1 MKLIK
6 YTIKVPSVNEDVIVA
21 SLCDVGIEGVE
32 IDDKIPLNDEELSQ
46 MFVDIPKETEDDGE
60 AFLHFYLDD
69 DDDETVRILSDV
81 RQELEELKNL
91 NLLEDTT
98 IEKTDISKVNWQDNW
113 KKYFKAFDIEN
124 LTIVPVWE
132 DYKDYKKT
140 DNIIIRID
148 PGSAFGT
155 GKHETTKLCI
165 KEMLNMDLNNCNIL
179 DLGTGSGIL
188 GIAALRLKAKM
199 VTAVDIDSNV
209 LSSVNC
215 NLINNDISGD
225 EFTLKIGD
233 IAQDKELFYE
243 LKENM
248 YDLIVAN
255 ILPDVLYNI
264 TPFVKELMNKNTL
277 YLLSG
282 ILDIKVPYVEE
293 FLKQNEMRIVNKT
306 DMGEWVS
313 ITAKLK

>member
-6 YTIKVPSVNEDVIVA
+6 YTIKVPSVNEDVIIA

-60 AFLHFYLDD
+60 ALLHFYLDE

-81 RQELEELKNL
+81 KEELEELKNL
-91 NLLEDTT
+91 NLLDDTT
-98 IEKTDISKVNWQDNW
+98 IEKTDISRVNWQDNW

-124 LTIVPVWE
+124 LTVVPAWE
-132 DYKDYKKT
+132 DSADYERP
-140 DNIIIRID
+140 DNIVIRMD

-165 KEMLNMDLNNCNIL
+165 KEMLNMNLSNSNIL

-188 GIAALRLKAKM
+188 GITALRLGAKR
-199 VTAVDIDSNV
+199 VVAVDIDSNV
-209 LSSVNC
+209 LSSVNA
-215 NLINNDISGD
+215 NLSNNDIKSD
-225 EFTLKIGD
+225 EFMLKIGD
-233 IAQDKELFYE
+233 IVRDKELFYE
-243 LKENM
+243 LKENG
-248 YDLIVAN
+248 YGLIIAN

-264 TPFVKELMNKNTL
+264 TPFVKELMNENTL

-293 FLKQNEMRIVNKT
+293 FLKQNEMTIVNKT

>member
-6 YTIKVPSVNEDVIVA
+6 YSIKVPSANEDVIIA
-21 SLCDVGIEGVE
+21 SLCDVGVQGVE
-32 IDDKIPLNDEELSQ
+32 INDKVPLSDEELSR

-60 AFLHFYLDD
+60 ALLHFYLDE

-81 RQELEELKNL
+81 KEELEELKNL
-91 NLLEDTT
+91 NLLDDTT
-98 IEKTDISKVNWQDNW
+98 IEKTDISRVNWQDNW

-124 LTIVPVWE
+124 LTVVPAWE
-132 DYKDYKKT
+132 DSADYERP
-140 DNIIIRID
+140 DNIVIRMD

-165 KEMLNMDLNNCNIL
+165 KEMLNMNLSNSNIL

-188 GIAALRLKAKM
+188 GITALRLGAKR
-199 VTAVDIDSNV
+199 VVAVDIDSNV
-209 LSSVNC
+209 LSSVNA
-215 NLINNDISGD
+215 NLSNNDIKSD
-225 EFTLKIGD
+225 EFMLKIGD
-233 IAQDKELFYE
+233 IVRDKELFYE
-243 LKENM
+243 LKENG
-248 YDLIVAN
+248 YGLIIAN

-264 TPFVKELMNKNTL
+264 TPFVKELMNENTL

-293 FLKQNEMRIVNKT
+293 FLKQNEMTIVNKT

>member
-6 YTIKVPSVNEDVIVA
+6 YSIKVPSANEDVIIA
-21 SLCDVGIEGVE
+21 SLCDVGVQGVE
-32 IDDKIPLNDEELSQ
+32 INDKVPLSDEELSR

-60 AFLHFYLDD
+60 ALLHFYLDE

-81 RQELEELKNL
+81 KEELEELKNL
-91 NLLEDTT
+91 NLLDDTT
-98 IEKTDISKVNWQDNW
+98 IEKTDISRVNWQDNW

-124 LTIVPVWE
+124 LTVVPAWE
-132 DYKDYKKT
+132 DSADYERP
-140 DNIIIRID
+140 DNIVIRMD

-165 KEMLNMDLNNCNIL
+165 KEMLNMNLSNSNIL

-188 GIAALRLKAKM
+188 GITALRLGAKR
-199 VTAVDIDSNV
+199 VVAVDIDSNV
-209 LSSVNC
+209 LSSVNA
-215 NLINNDISGD
+215 NLSNNDIKSD
-225 EFTLKIGD
+225 EFILKIGD
-233 IAQDKELFYE
+233 IVRDKELFYE
-243 LKENM
+243 LKENG
-248 YDLIVAN
+248 YGLIIAN

-264 TPFVKELMNKNTL
+264 TPFVKELMNENTL

-282 ILDIKVPYVEE
+282 ILDIKVPYVEA
-293 FLKQNEMRIVNKT
+293 FLEKNEMRIVNKT

>member
-6 YTIKVPSVNEDVIVA
+6 YTIKVPSVNEDVIIA
-21 SLCDVGIEGVE
+21 SLCDVGVEGVE

-132 DYKDYKKT
+132 DYTDYKKT

-215 NLINNDISGD
+215 NLINNDISSD

-243 LKENM
+243 LKDNM

-264 TPFVKELMNKNTL
+264 TPFVKELMNENTL

-293 FLKQNEMRIVNKT
+293 FLEKNEMRIVNKT

>member
-6 YTIKVPSVNEDVIVA
+6 YSIKVPSANEDVIIA
-21 SLCDVGIEGVE
+21 SLCDVGVQGVE
-32 IDDKIPLNDEELSQ
+32 INDKVPLSDEELSR

-60 AFLHFYLDD
+60 ALLHFYLDE

-81 RQELEELKNL
+81 KEELEELKNL
-91 NLLEDTT
+91 NLLDDTT
-98 IEKTDISKVNWQDNW
+98 IEKTDISRVNWQDNW

-124 LTIVPVWE
+124 LTVVPAWE
-132 DYKDYKKT
+132 DSADYERT
-140 DNIIIRID
+140 DNIVIRMD

-165 KEMLNMDLNNCNIL
+165 KEMLNMNLSNSNIL

-188 GIAALRLKAKM
+188 GITALRLGAKR
-199 VTAVDIDSNV
+199 VVAVDIDSNV
-209 LSSVNC
+209 LSSVNA
-215 NLINNDISGD
+215 NLSNNDIKSD
-225 EFTLKIGD
+225 EFILKIGD
-233 IAQDKELFYE
+233 IVRDKELFYE
-243 LKENM
+243 LKENG
-248 YDLIVAN
+248 YGLIIAN

-264 TPFVKELMNKNTL
+264 TPFVKELMNENTL

-293 FLKQNEMRIVNKT
+293 FLKQNEMTIVNKT

>member
-6 YTIKVPSVNEDVIVA
+6 YSIKVPSANEDVIIA

-60 AFLHFYLDD
+60 ALLHFYLDE

-81 RQELEELKNL
+81 KEELEELKNL
-91 NLLEDTT
+91 NLLDDTT
-98 IEKTDISKVNWQDNW
+98 IEKTDISRVNWQDNW

-124 LTIVPVWE
+124 LTVVPAWE
-132 DYKDYKKT
+132 DSADYERP
-140 DNIIIRID
+140 DNIVIRMD

-165 KEMLNMDLNNCNIL
+165 KEMLNMNLSNSNIL

-188 GIAALRLKAKM
+188 GITALRLGAKR
-199 VTAVDIDSNV
+199 VVAVDIDSNV
-209 LSSVNC
+209 LSSVNA
-215 NLINNDISGD
+215 NLSNNDIKSD
-225 EFTLKIGD
+225 EFMLKIGD
-233 IAQDKELFYE
+233 IVRDKELFYE
-243 LKENM
+243 LKENG
-248 YDLIVAN
+248 YGVIIAN

-264 TPFVKELMNKNTL
+264 TPFVKELMNENTL

-293 FLKQNEMRIVNKT
+293 FLKQNEMTIVNKT

>member
-6 YTIKVPSVNEDVIVA
+6 YSIKVPSANEDVIIA
-21 SLCDVGIEGVE
+21 SLCDVGVQGVE
-32 IDDKIPLNDEELSQ
+32 INDKVPLSDEELSR

-60 AFLHFYLDD
+60 ALLHFYLDE

-81 RQELEELKNL
+81 KEELEELKNL
-91 NLLEDTT
+91 NLLDDTT
-98 IEKTDISKVNWQDNW
+98 IEKTDISRVNWQDNW

-124 LTIVPVWE
+124 LTVVPAWE
-132 DYKDYKKT
+132 DSADYERP
-140 DNIIIRID
+140 DNIVIRMD

-165 KEMLNMDLNNCNIL
+165 KEMLNMNLSNSNIL

-188 GIAALRLKAKM
+188 GITALRLGAKR
-199 VTAVDIDSNV
+199 VVAVDIDSNV
-209 LSSVNC
+209 LSSVNA
-215 NLINNDISGD
+215 NLSNNDIKSD
-225 EFTLKIGD
+225 EFILKIGD
-233 IAQDKELFYE
+233 IVRDKELFYE
-243 LKENM
+243 LKENG
-248 YDLIVAN
+248 YGLIIAN

-264 TPFVKELMNKNTL
+264 TPFVKELMNENTL

-282 ILDIKVPYVEE
+282 LLDIKVPYVEA
-293 FLKQNEMRIVNKT
+293 FLEKNEMRIVNKT

>member
-6 YTIKVPSVNEDVIVA
+6 YSIKVPSANEDVIIA

-60 AFLHFYLDD
+60 ALLHFYLDE

-81 RQELEELKNL
+81 KEELEELKNL
-91 NLLEDTT
+91 NLLDDTT
-98 IEKTDISKVNWQDNW
+98 IEKTDISRVNWQDNW

-124 LTIVPVWE
+124 LTVVPAWE
-132 DYKDYKKT
+132 DSADYERP
-140 DNIIIRID
+140 DNIVIRMD

-165 KEMLNMDLNNCNIL
+165 KEMLNMNLSNSNIL

-188 GIAALRLKAKM
+188 GITALRLGAKR
-199 VTAVDIDSNV
+199 VVAVDIDSNV
-209 LSSVNC
+209 LSSVNA
-215 NLINNDISGD
+215 NLSNNDIKSD
-225 EFTLKIGD
+225 EFMLKIGD
-233 IAQDKELFYE
+233 IVRDKELFYE
-243 LKENM
+243 LKENG
-248 YDLIVAN
+248 YGVIIAN

-264 TPFVKELMNKNTL
+264 TPFVKELMNENTL

-282 ILDIKVPYVEE
+282 ILDIKVPYVEA
-293 FLKQNEMRIVNKT
+293 FLGKNEMRIVNKT